1 MSDYLKIVVRIMP
14 GGEQLDVELPRFST
28 GAEILKGLLDEGAA
42 PRQTREGEPLIYEL
56 ISKTANVRIEEQK
69 TLHDLGI
76 GDGET
81 ILLVP
86 DLVAGAS
93 YLAGASR

>member
-1 MSDYLKIVVRIMP
+1 MSDFINIVVRVMP

-28 GAEILKGLLDEGAA
+28 GLEILEGLLDQNVA
-42 PRQTREGEPLIYEL
+42 PRETRNGEPLFYEL
-56 ISKTANVRIEEQK
+56 ISKKSNVRIEDNK

-76 GDGET
+76 HDNET

-86 DLVAGAS
+86 DLIAGS
-93 YLAGASR
+93 TELR

>member
-1 MSDYLKIVVRIMP
+1 MSDYIKIIVRVMP

-28 GAEILKGLLDEGAA
+28 GLEILEGLLEQDVA
-42 PRQTREGEPLIYEL
+42 PRQTRNGEPLFYEL
-56 ISKTANVRIEEQK
+56 ISKTGNVRIEDNK

-76 GDGET
+76 HDGET

-86 DLVAGAS
+86 DLIAGRA
-93 YLAGASR
+93 

>member
-1 MSDYLKIVVRIMP
+1 MSDFLNIVVRVMP
-14 GGEQLDVELPRFST
+14 GGEQLDVELPRFTT
-28 GAEILKGLLDEGAA
+28 GLEILEGLLSENVA
-42 PRQTREGEPLIYEL
+42 PRQTQQGEPLFYEL
-56 ISKTANVRIEEQK
+56 ISKTGNVRIEDHK

-76 GDGET
+76 QSGET

-93 YLAGASR
+93 ART